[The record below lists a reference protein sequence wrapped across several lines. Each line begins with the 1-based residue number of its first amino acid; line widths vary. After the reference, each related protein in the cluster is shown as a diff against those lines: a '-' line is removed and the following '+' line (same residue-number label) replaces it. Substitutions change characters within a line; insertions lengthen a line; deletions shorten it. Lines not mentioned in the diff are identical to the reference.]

1 MRAIWTVLMRSV
13 HRPQHRNSTVML
25 NPTKCMF
32 RPWQGG
38 SRSRRCRPGRCPR
51 IGPHTL
57 PVRCAN
63 RTGTAGWTRHNIS
76 SRILKPSLIMEKK
89 SLSQISSKA
98 SHACKTHRCAS
109 DMELEPAKAGAPA
122 LEPVLVG
129 NGPRCHAL
137 RLANLI
143 QLCDHLRIHLGPK
156 PAGVSSFARPQ
167 PHLLAATTV
176 NEDAAAVGLAT
187 TSLRNA
193 YSIQKSVTLKLLH
206 LLPCAS

>member
-1 MRAIWTVLMRSV
+1 
-13 HRPQHRNSTVML
+13 
-25 NPTKCMF
+25 
-32 RPWQGG
+32 
-38 SRSRRCRPGRCPR
+38 
-51 IGPHTL
+51 
-57 PVRCAN
+57 
-63 RTGTAGWTRHNIS
+63 
-76 SRILKPSLIMEKK
+76 
-89 SLSQISSKA
+89 
-98 SHACKTHRCAS
+98 
-109 DMELEPAKAGAPA
+109 MELEPAKAGAPA

-143 QLCDHLRIHLGPK
+143 QLCDDLRIHLGLK

-176 NEDAAAVGLAT
+176 NEHATAVGLAT

>member
-57 PVRCAN
+57 PVRYAN

-109 DMELEPAKAGAPA
+109 DMELEPAKASACEEHMRLSPSSSETARGVMPF
-122 LEPVLVG
+122 
-129 NGPRCHAL
+129 AL
-137 RLANLI
+137 RTS
-143 QLCDHLRIHLGPK
+143 
-156 PAGVSSFARPQ
+156 SSFA
-167 PHLLAATTV
+167 
-176 NEDAAAVGLAT
+176 T
-187 TSLRNA
+187 TSGSTWA
-193 YSIQKSVTLKLLH
+193 
-206 LLPCAS
+206 